1 MNKTVI
7 DGEEFIL
14 DDSEEV
20 DEETL
25 AELTNNKGGED

>member
-14 DDSEEV
+14 DDIEEI

>member
-1 MNKTVI
+1 MNKTVV

-14 DDSEEV
+14 DDVEEV